1 MANCRC
7 RLGDMIRD
15 QSSCYSCWAFGA
27 VEAMSDRVCIH
38 SNGRMRPRLSALD
51 PLSCCN
57 YCGYGCLG
65 GFPSMAWDFWWRNGI
80 VTGGS
85 VEQQFGCLPYP
96 FPRCGHGDH
105 SRGLTP
111 CPADLYPTPQCS
123 KYCRS
128 GYVKT
133 YEKDKFYGNSSYNV
147 NATEGDIM
155 MEIMKNGP
163 VEATY
168 HVYDDFISYKSGIY
182 HHVIGE
188 YYGMH
193 AVRVLG
199 WGVEN
204 GVKYWLAAN
213 SWNELWGEYGFFR
226 IRRGNNEC
234 GIESMVNADN
244 AEHFEHQLRELAET
258 PQRRNSP
265 RSATRH
271 HVTRMLSDDSLNTF

>member
-1 MANCRC
+1 MIRETRHYLSESFVRTHSSIQSLSLSFKMIWLFAFAVILVGEVTSNYTEKSMGYIDELVHFINEQSGASWKAARPTRFKSVEHFKLHLGALAETPELRNSRRPTIKHYASVNDLPESFDARKQWPNCRSI
-7 RLGDMIRD
+7 GEIRD

-65 GFPSMAWDFWWRNGI
+65 GFPSMAWDFWWRSGI

-96 FPRCGHGDH
+96 FPRCSHGEE

-133 YEKDKFYGNSSYNV
+133 YEKDKFYG
-147 NATEGDIM
+147 
-155 MEIMKNGP
+155 KL
-163 VEATY
+163 
-168 HVYDDFISYKSGIY
+168 IS
-182 HHVIGE
+182 
-188 YYGMH
+188 
-193 AVRVLG
+193 
-199 WGVEN
+199 
-204 GVKYWLAAN
+204 
-213 SWNELWGEYGFFR
+213 
-226 IRRGNNEC
+226 
-234 GIESMVNADN
+234 
-244 AEHFEHQLRELAET
+244 
-258 PQRRNSP
+258 
-265 RSATRH
+265 RS
-271 HVTRMLSDDSLNTF
+271 